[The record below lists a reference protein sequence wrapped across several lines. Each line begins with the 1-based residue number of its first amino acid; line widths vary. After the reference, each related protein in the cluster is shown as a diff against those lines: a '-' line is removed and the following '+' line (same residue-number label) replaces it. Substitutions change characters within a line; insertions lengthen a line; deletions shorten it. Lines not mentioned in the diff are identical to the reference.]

1 MFAGKTVFPDM
12 LITARTVDIFTM
24 NFASPDELDTAGLE
38 TLFLFEYMIRGNL
51 EIEFAMKRMPA
62 DKQTLL
68 FEQIS
73 YNFLHTLYNK
83 LQKNIFNNKMFIR
96 Y

>member
-1 MFAGKTVFPDM
+1 MLAGKAFFPNM
-12 LITARTVDIFTM
+12 FITAGAVDIFAM
-24 NFASPDELDTAGLE
+24 NFASPDELDTASLE
-38 TLFLFEYMIRGNL
+38 ALFLLEYMIGGNL

-62 DKQTLL
+62 DKQALL

-83 LQKNIFNNKMFIR
+83 L
-96 Y
+96 